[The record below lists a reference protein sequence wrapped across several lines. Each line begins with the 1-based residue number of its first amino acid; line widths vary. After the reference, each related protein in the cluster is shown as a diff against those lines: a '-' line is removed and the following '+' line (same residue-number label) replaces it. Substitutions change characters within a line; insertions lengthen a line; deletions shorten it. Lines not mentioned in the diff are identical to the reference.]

1 MIEIN
6 LLPKE
11 FLKKGLSLSF
21 GKTGLYVLMG
31 IGGIIVML
39 IGVTFYQIHQRASL
53 EEKIEIANR
62 RAIMLQKDIKVVDA
76 LTDIKNK
83 ITQRMAAVERLD
95 SHRSAWVRIMTDI
108 AKNVPEFVWLGKIE
122 EVKPV
127 QDPKKSKVTDESP
140 NQPSQ
145 QTQTAQATPPT
156 TTPPQ
161 TQSGVPTV
169 RPIKVEGYA
178 FTLNALAAFMIN
190 LMRSGYFDEVELVSS
205 EEIKFEEHKAQNFIL
220 SANLHY
226 LSDEEIQKIIA
237 QNESEAEEPAAD
249 TSTQTTSHKQLN

>member
-1 MIEIN
+1 MLEIN

-11 FLKKGLSLSF
+11 YLKKGLSLSF
-21 GKTGLYVLMG
+21 GKTGLYVLAG

-39 IGVTFYQIHQRASL
+39 IGVTFYQIHQVASL

-76 LTDIKNK
+76 LIDVKNK

-122 EVKPV
+122 EVKEV
-127 QDPKKSKVTDESP
+127 QEAKKTSATAESP
-140 NQPSQ
+140 SQ
-145 QTQTAQATPPT
+145 TKKEPVKPEATPGGT
-156 TTPPQ
+156 
-161 TQSGVPTV
+161 PTV
-169 RPIKVEGYA
+169 RPIRVEGYA
-178 FTLNALAAFMIN
+178 FTLNALASFMIN
-190 LMRSGYFDEVELVSS
+190 MMRSGYFDEVELVSS
-205 EEIKFEEHKAQNFIL
+205 EEIKFEEHKAQNFVL

-237 QNESEAEEPAAD
+237 QNEAEDNAQNNSQPA
-249 TSTQTTSHKQLN
+249 TSHKKLN

>member
-1 MIEIN
+1 MLEIN

-11 FLKKGLSLSF
+11 YLKKGLSLSF
-21 GKTGLYVLMG
+21 GKTGLYVLAA

-39 IGVTFYQIHQRASL
+39 VGVTFYQIHQLATL
-53 EEKIEIANR
+53 EEKISIANR

-76 LTDIKNK
+76 LIDVKTK

-108 AKNVPEFVWLGKIE
+108 AKNVPEFVWLGRIE
-122 EVKPV
+122 EVKEV
-127 QDPKKSKVTDESP
+127 AEPKKSGAAHEVNEQA
-140 NQPSQ
+140 N
-145 QTQTAQATPPT
+145 QATPQ
-156 TTPPQ
+156 PQ
-161 TQSGVPTV
+161 ASQAGEPTV
-169 RPIKVEGYA
+169 RPIRVEGYA
-178 FTLNALAAFMIN
+178 FTLNSLASFMIN

-205 EEIKFEEHKAQNFIL
+205 DEIKFEEHKAQNFIL

-237 QNESEAEEPAAD
+237 QNEAEENAAD
-249 TSTQTTSHKQLN
+249 TSSQQQTSHKKLN

>member
-1 MIEIN
+1 MLEIN

-11 FLKKGLSLSF
+11 YLKKGLSLSF
-21 GKTGLYVLMG
+21 GKTGLYALAA

-39 IGVTFYQIHQRASL
+39 VGVTFYQIHQVASL

-76 LTDIKNK
+76 LIDIKTK
-83 ITQRMAAVERLD
+83 ITQRMAAVEKLD

-122 EVKPV
+122 EIRDS
-127 QDPKKSKVTDESP
+127 QDPKKPTATGESA
-140 NQPSQ
+140 
-145 QTQTAQATPPT
+145 TQAKKEPAKQITAAKA
-156 TTPPQ
+156 
-161 TQSGVPTV
+161 SPTV

-178 FTLNALAAFMIN
+178 FTLNSLASFMIN
-190 LMRSGYFDEVELVSS
+190 MMRSGYFDEVELVSS
-205 EEIKFEEHKAQNFIL
+205 EEISFEQHKAQNFVL

-237 QNESEAEEPAAD
+237 QNESEDNAEKDSQSA
-249 TSTQTTSHKQLN
+249 TSHKKLN

>member
-1 MIEIN
+1 MLEIN

-11 FLKKGLSLSF
+11 YLKKGLSLSF
-21 GKTGLYVLMG
+21 GKTGLYALAA
-31 IGGIIVML
+31 IGGVIVML
-39 IGVTFYQIHQRASL
+39 VGVTFYQIHQVASL

-76 LTDIKNK
+76 LIDIKTK
-83 ITQRMAAVERLD
+83 ITQRMAAVEKLD

-122 EVKPV
+122 EIRDI
-127 QDPKKSKVTDESP
+127 QDPKKPTAAGESTTQAKKEP
-140 NQPSQ
+140 AN
-145 QTQTAQATPPT
+145 QTAAAKA
-156 TTPPQ
+156 
-161 TQSGVPTV
+161 SPTV

-178 FTLNALAAFMIN
+178 FTLNSLASFMIN
-190 LMRSGYFDEVELVSS
+190 MMRSGYFDEVELVSS
-205 EEIKFEEHKAQNFIL
+205 EEISFEQHKAQNFVL

-237 QNESEAEEPAAD
+237 QNESEDNAEKDSQSA
-249 TSTQTTSHKQLN
+249 TSHKKLN

>member
-1 MIEIN
+1 MLEIN

-11 FLKKGLSLSF
+11 YLKKGLNLSL

-39 IGVTFYQIHQRASL
+39 IGVTFYQIHQLGSL
-53 EEKIEIANR
+53 EEKISIANR
-62 RAIMLQKDIKVVDA
+62 RAVMLQKDIKVVDA
-76 LTDIKNK
+76 LIDVKTK

-95 SHRSAWVRIMTDI
+95 SHRSAWVRIMTDV

-122 EVKPV
+122 EVKEVKETKKGKAGDEGTGQKAP
-127 QDPKKSKVTDESP
+127 QPAPKP
-140 NQPSQ
+140 
-145 QTQTAQATPPT
+145 
-156 TTPPQ
+156 
-161 TQSGVPTV
+161 QSGLPTV
-169 RPIKVEGYA
+169 RPIRVEGYA
-178 FTLNALAAFMIN
+178 FTLNALASFMIN

-205 EEIKFEEHKAQNFIL
+205 DEIKFEEHRAQNFIL

-237 QNESEAEEPAAD
+237 QNELEESAAD
-249 TSTQTTSHKQLN
+249 TSSQTTSHKKLN

>member
-1 MIEIN
+1 MLEIN

-11 FLKKGLSLSF
+11 YLKKGLSLSF

-31 IGGIIVML
+31 IGGVVVML
-39 IGVTFYQIHQRASL
+39 IGVTFYQIHQIASL
-53 EEKIEIANR
+53 EEKISIANR

-76 LTDIKNK
+76 LIDVKTK

-95 SHRSAWVRIMTDI
+95 SYRSAWVRIMTDI

-122 EVKPV
+122 EVKEV
-127 QDPKKSKVTDESP
+127 QDPKKPKVTAEGTS
-140 NQPSQ
+140 
-145 QTQTAQATPPT
+145 QTAEQPKPQ
-156 TTPPQ
+156 PQ
-161 TQSGVPTV
+161 TQAGVPTV
-169 RPIKVEGYA
+169 RPLRVEGYA
-178 FTLNALAAFMIN
+178 FTLNALASFMIN

-205 EEIKFEEHKAQNFIL
+205 EEIKFEEHRAQNFIL

-237 QNESEAEEPAAD
+237 QNETEEPVAD
-249 TSTQTTSHKQLN
+249 TSSQKTSHKKLN